1 MKTELLEKLGL
12 NVTKTAQTRL
22 DDFLMVFKSYNSHT
36 NLVSRHDM
44 EFFFEKHI
52 YDSLAMNLFLKKYGL
67 EKFKMLD
74 IGTGGGFPAVPVAI
88 FYDSCPI
95 LAIDSVSKKIG
106 FVEIAQKLLQLEN
119 LTPASKRAEDLH
131 ESDKES
137 FDIVTSR
144 AVAQLNT
151 LLEYGVPYLRVGGY
165 FVAYKAQ
172 TAEQEIEN
180 AKRALDVL
188 NAKVVDII
196 EYSLPNL
203 EEHTRKLIIIQKTG
217 KTPAQYPRKSGIAK
231 KSPL

>member
-1 MKTELLEKLGL
+1 M
-12 NVTKTAQTRL
+12 
-22 DDFLMVFKSYNSHT
+22 
-36 NLVSRHDM
+36 
-44 EFFFEKHI
+44 
-52 YDSLAMNLFLKKYGL
+52 
-67 EKFKMLD
+67 
-74 IGTGGGFPAVPVAI
+74 
-88 FYDSCPI
+88 
-95 LAIDSVSKKIG
+95 
-106 FVEIAQKLLQLEN
+106 
-119 LTPASKRAEDLH
+119 H

-180 AKRALDVL
+180 AKRALEVL